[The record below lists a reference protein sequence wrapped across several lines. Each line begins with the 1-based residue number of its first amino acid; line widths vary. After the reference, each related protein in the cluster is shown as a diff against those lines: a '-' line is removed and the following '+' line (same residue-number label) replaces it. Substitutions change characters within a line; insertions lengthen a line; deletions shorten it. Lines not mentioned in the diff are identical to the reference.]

1 VLYRWYEEGFNAF
14 QHNCSAASQV
24 ASRLL
29 AELSAAVSSC
39 ELQAVDALIVKTQ
52 QLNKEIELEMHN
64 GRDQLLELNSCRQPQ
79 AQELIGQLKHNDQDG
94 SLWPYMESLFDCY
107 GVDVEYHS
115 SDCHILKPSENL
127 RVSYFPMLPDD
138 GITVTVNREIAL
150 AREDMQFLTQEHPMV
165 MSAMD
170 MVLSSETGNA
180 ALSVI
185 KHPELKA
192 GQFFLEMLFIVECS
206 APAELK
212 IGRFLPHTPIR
223 VLIDQ
228 NNQNIS
234 QTISHQSMFETADKI
249 DKDQI
254 VTFLNS
260 QREHINNMIKEA
272 ETIATQHMQS
282 LITESGGYMLA
293 TLTDEIKRLVRLKKI
308 NPGIKDEEIE
318 QLKEMT
324 LLSHE
329 NIKHAQLRLDAIR
342 FVISS

>member
-1 VLYRWYEEGFNAF
+1 
-14 QHNCSAASQV
+14 
-24 ASRLL
+24 
-29 AELSAAVSSC
+29 
-39 ELQAVDALIVKTQ
+39 
-52 QLNKEIELEMHN
+52 
-64 GRDQLLELNSCRQPQ
+64 
-79 AQELIGQLKHNDQDG
+79 
-94 SLWPYMESLFDCY
+94 
-107 GVDVEYHS
+107 
-115 SDCHILKPSENL
+115 
-127 RVSYFPMLPDD
+127 MLPDD